1 MHLNIQYSSYFFYS
15 IQFQATAKRCHL
27 DRSQCESFSTWILP
41 DICKVLNQKNQIW
54 TDLMASTQPKIRC
67 PINSPV
73 VKFRNATVDYSL
85 IAHLPMDGFTWII
98 NLKVFKPIVNIRH
111 KKRLIFCVM
120 IEVTVMNS
128 QQLEK
133 SKRRNTKE
141 LSSQREV
148 KSENCSLPNN

>member
-1 MHLNIQYSSYFFYS
+1 
-15 IQFQATAKRCHL
+15 
-27 DRSQCESFSTWILP
+27 
-41 DICKVLNQKNQIW
+41 
-54 TDLMASTQPKIRC
+54 MASTQPKIRC

-133 SKRRNTKE
+133 SKRKNTKE

-148 KSENCSLPNN
+148 KCENCSLPNN